1 MSVKIIKYPLF
12 LSASTLTT
20 DEYWRSLFEDL
31 SYGICPYG
39 TYMYKDCICSSF
51 KGKEFT
57 YKIEGTDHVKIYN
70 DIYGLLN
77 KKMNIMSNIDKLSK
91 RTNYNSIGQSIINTK
106 LTWSSIKKKN
116 TKDTLI
122 EEFVINMKAKYKLTF
137 KQSRILLSELNTFF
151 CLKVLSSKDVV
162 YKEGSINSINGV
174 TFKKGSFEITKDMK
188 LKRLNNI
195 VQLSESKLMSDNWIS
210 KCS

>member
-1 MSVKIIKYPLF
+1 
-12 LSASTLTT
+12 
-20 DEYWRSLFEDL
+20 
-31 SYGICPYG
+31 
-39 TYMYKDCICSSF
+39 
-51 KGKEFT
+51 
-57 YKIEGTDHVKIYN
+57 
-70 DIYGLLN
+70 
-77 KKMNIMSNIDKLSK
+77 MSNIDKLSK

-195 VQLSESKLMSDNWIS
+195 VQLSESKLMSDNWIA

>member
-1 MSVKIIKYPLF
+1 
-12 LSASTLTT
+12 
-20 DEYWRSLFEDL
+20 
-31 SYGICPYG
+31 
-39 TYMYKDCICSSF
+39 
-51 KGKEFT
+51 
-57 YKIEGTDHVKIYN
+57 
-70 DIYGLLN
+70 
-77 KKMNIMSNIDKLSK
+77 MNIMSNIDKLSK

-106 LTWSSIKKKN
+106 LTWNSIKKKN

-122 EEFVINMKAKYKLTF
+122 EEFVIKMKTKHKLTF

-174 TFKKGSFEITKDMK
+174 IFKKGSFEITKDMK

-195 VQLSESKLMSDNWIS
+195 VQLSDSKLMSNNWIA

>member
-1 MSVKIIKYPLF
+1 
-12 LSASTLTT
+12 
-20 DEYWRSLFEDL
+20 
-31 SYGICPYG
+31 
-39 TYMYKDCICSSF
+39 
-51 KGKEFT
+51 
-57 YKIEGTDHVKIYN
+57 
-70 DIYGLLN
+70 
-77 KKMNIMSNIDKLSK
+77 
-91 RTNYNSIGQSIINTK
+91 
-106 LTWSSIKKKN
+106 
-116 TKDTLI
+116 
-122 EEFVINMKAKYKLTF
+122 MKAKHKLTF

-195 VQLSESKLMSDNWIS
+195 VQLSESKLMSNNWIS